1 VFAHWNETERQLVLD
16 VDGSSSAARGD
27 EGEVIER
34 QLACLAL
41 CVADTFIINMF
52 TNTVGLRENYRLLNS
67 IVLGQVDIKRETI
80 NDD

>member
-16 VDGSSSAARGD
+16 VEGSSSAARGA
-27 EGEVIER
+27 EGQVIER

-52 TNTVGLRENYRLLNS
+52 TNTVGHDYNYRLLNS
-67 IVLGQVDIKRETI
+67 IVLGQLDI
-80 NDD
+80 